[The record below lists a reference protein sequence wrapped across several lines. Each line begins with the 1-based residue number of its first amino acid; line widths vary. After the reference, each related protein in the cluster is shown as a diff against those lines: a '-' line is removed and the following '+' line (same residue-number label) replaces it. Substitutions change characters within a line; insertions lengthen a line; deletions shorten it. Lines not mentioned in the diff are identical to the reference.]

1 MRYTCFSLIRDRRGV
16 GRRGER
22 LHFRGKNF
30 LLVLFFRAV
39 FALDDGI
46 NSSARYLRNFSG
58 DEISLGVPS
67 RPVPVCSLVRKLA
80 SVTSICERPHG
91 RGERERE
98 KKGKKRGTKYK
109 REGGNEKFFS
119 PRATSTIHRARPEIG
134 RVLCIPL
141 NDIHRAA
148 SLETHDKFADSF

>member
-30 LLVLFFRAV
+30 FAGTFFPHRFRTRRWHKFERTVLKELFGRWN
-39 FALDDGI
+39 I
-46 NSSARYLRNFSG
+46 ARRP
-58 DEISLGVPS
+58 VPS

-91 RGERERE
+91 RGERERKRRK
-98 KKGKKRGTKYK
+98 KKGGTKYK

-134 RVLCIPL
+134 RVLCIPPKRYTSRCFSR
-141 NDIHRAA
+141 N
-148 SLETHDKFADSF
+148 TW